1 MVIVGT
7 GDYPYQALAA
17 WQQLP
22 AGVNL
27 IETPGVAVGTRD
39 RVYAL
44 TRNTAHPVIVLEPDG
59 TCVSSF
65 GQGVF
70 SERTHGILAGPDGS
84 IYCADDGTHTM
95 AENGHGRL
103 SIAVVADVDR
113 ALARPEPVTAA
124 WAAR

>member
-1 MVIVGT
+1 MVSAIVVGT
-7 GDYPYQALAA
+7 GEYTYEALAS

-27 IETPGVAVGTRD
+27 VETPGVAVGLQD

-44 TRNTAHPVIVLEPDG
+44 TRNTAHPVIVFDRDG
-59 TCVSSF
+59 NFVSSF

-84 IYCADDGTHTM
+84 IYCADDGTHTITKFTPDGQLLM
-95 AENGHGRL
+95 TLGQPNQ
-103 SIAVVADVDR
+103 
-113 ALARPEPVTAA
+113 P
-124 WAAR
+124 